1 MQEAESE
8 VSHLILSDRLRTLE
22 QLAQKRA
29 KILLEGMAAVTNAD
43 LSLIAVLVDRS
54 GSMAECR
61 DDWEGGLNTFV
72 ETQANEP
79 GDAEII
85 VAQFDTEYELVWPL
99 GPIKDAPKYILM
111 PRGCT
116 ALLDSMGRFIT
127 EVGEELAKHDE
138 ADRPGKVIVCIVTD
152 GLENSSVDW
161 TRDGVKALVERQR
174 SQWQWEF
181 IFLGANID
189 AVQEAASV
197 GIPQKSSLTFDKA
210 NTRDA
215 YSMTSN
221 YVSTVRG
228 GREAEFSEQERKS
241 AAIRTRR

>member
-1 MQEAESE
+1 M
-8 VSHLILSDRLRTLE
+8 
-22 QLAQKRA
+22 
-29 KILLEGMAAVTNAD
+29 TNPD
-43 LSLIAVLVDRS
+43 LTLIALLVDRS
-54 GSMAECR
+54 GSMARCR
-61 DDWEGGLNTFV
+61 DDMEGGLNAFV
-72 ETQANEP
+72 ENQASEP
-79 GDAEII
+79 GDAEITL
-85 VAQFDTEYELVWPL
+85 AQFDKMYELAWPL
-99 GPIKDAPKYILM
+99 GPINDAPKYTLM

-127 EVGEELAKHDE
+127 EVGEELAKRDE

-181 IFLGANID
+181 IFLGANMD

-197 GIPQKSSLTFDKA
+197 GIPQKSSLTFDEA
-210 NTRDA
+210 NARDA

-221 YVSTVRG
+221 YVSTLRG
-228 GREAEFSEQERKS
+228 GCEAEFSEQERKS
-241 AAIRTRR
+241 AQYARGVARIFSPGEVSSR